1 MNRRTS
7 LRMLVFLF
15 LISSGWTAFAAT
27 PERVVDMTASDG
39 VKLKGTFFA
48 AGRPGPGVLLL
59 HQCNKDRQIWSGL
72 ARELADSGINVMTL
86 DLRNFGES
94 EGTPNDNLMP
104 QEAQAARA
112 KWPSDIDKAY
122 DYLVSQPGVKRDVIG
137 VGGASCGVN
146 NSVQTAL
153 RHPEVKSL
161 VLLAGSADI
170 KGREFLR
177 RSGKLPILFGYAY
190 DDEFPLTIKIIQWLY
205 SISPYPGNRIVSY
218 DKGGHGA
225 EIFAVHPEFKDVIRD
240 WFVTTLITTPG
251 RARETKRVSIPQ
263 DVAILDQI
271 DKPGGA
277 ERVSKMLK
285 EARARDPKAQLFSE
299 DIVNGTGYEH
309 LQAGD
314 TKGAVAILKLN
325 VEAYPDSANVYDSVS
340 DAYLA
345 DGQRE
350 LARQSARRALELL
363 PTDPTQDDRR
373 RKGIKASAESKLKQL
388 EEAPK

>member
-7 LRMLVFLF
+7 LLTPVLLL
-15 LISSGWTAFAAT
+15 LISSGWAAIAAT
-27 PERVVDMTASDG
+27 SERVVDMAASDG

-48 AGRPGPGVLLL
+48 AGKPGPGVLLL
-59 HQCNKDRQIWSGL
+59 HQCNKDRRIWNGL
-72 ARELADSGINVMTL
+72 ARELADSGIHVMTL

-94 EGTPNDNLMP
+94 EGTPSDDLAP

-122 DYLVSQPGVKRDVIG
+122 DYLVSQPGVKRDVTG
-137 VGGASCGVN
+137 VGGASCGVD
-146 NSVQTAL
+146 NSVQTAM
-153 RHPEVKSL
+153 RHPEVRSL
-161 VLLAGSADI
+161 VLLAGRTDI

-177 RSGKLPILFGYAY
+177 GSAKLPILFGYAD
-190 DDEFPLTIKIIQWLY
+190 DDEYPVTIKTIQWLY
-205 SISPYPGNRIVSY
+205 SMSPYPGNRMVSY

-225 EIFAVHPEFKDVIRD
+225 EIFAVHPEFQGVIRD

-251 RARETKRVSIPQ
+251 RAPETKRVSIPP
-263 DVAILDQI
+263 DVAILEQI
-271 DKPGGA
+271 ERPGGA

-285 EARARDPKAQLFSE
+285 EVRARDPKAQLFPE

-325 VEAYPDSANVYDSVS
+325 VEAHPDSANVYDSVS

-350 LARQSARRALELL
+350 LARQSARKALELL

-373 RKGIKASAESKLKQL
+373 RKGIKSSAENKLRQL
-388 EEAPK
+388 EETPK

>member
-1 MNRRTS
+1 MNRRAS
-7 LRMLVFLF
+7 LRMLALLV
-15 LISSGWTAFAAT
+15 LISSRWAAIAAT
-27 PERVVDMTASDG
+27 PERVVDMSASDG

-48 AGRPGPGVLLL
+48 AGKPGPGVLLL
-59 HQCNKDRQIWSGL
+59 HQCNKDRQIWNGL

-94 EGTPNDNLMP
+94 GGTPSDNLSP

-122 DYLVSQPGVKRDVIG
+122 DYLVSQPGVKRDAIG
-137 VGGASCGVN
+137 VGGASCGVD
-146 NSVQTAL
+146 NSVQTAI

-161 VLLAGSADI
+161 VLLAGPADV

-177 RSGKLPILFGYAY
+177 SSAKLPILFGYAD
-190 DDEFPLTIKIIQWLY
+190 DDEYPVTIKMIQWLY
-205 SISPYPGNRIVSY
+205 SISPCPGNRMVSY

-225 EIFAVHPEFKDVIRD
+225 EIFAVHPEFKDAIRD
-240 WFVTTLITTPG
+240 WYRTTLITTPG
-251 RARETKRVSIPQ
+251 RAPETKRVATPQ
-263 DVAILDQI
+263 DVVILDQI
-271 DKPGGA
+271 ERPDGA
-277 ERVSKMLK
+277 EKVSKMLK
-285 EARARDPKAQLFSE
+285 EARAKDPKAQLFPE

-325 VEAYPDSANVYDSVS
+325 VEAHPDSANAYDSVS

-350 LARQSARRALELL
+350 LARQSARKALELL

-373 RKGIKASAESKLKQL
+373 RKGIKASAENKLKQL
-388 EEAPK
+388 EETPK